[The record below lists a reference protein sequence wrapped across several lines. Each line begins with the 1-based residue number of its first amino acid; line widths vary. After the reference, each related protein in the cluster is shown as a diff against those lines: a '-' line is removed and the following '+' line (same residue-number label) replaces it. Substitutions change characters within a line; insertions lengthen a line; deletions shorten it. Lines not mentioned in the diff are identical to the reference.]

1 MHGVVTI
8 PNAVS
13 VLRLLLIP
21 VFVWLVLIEQ
31 TAWAGAL
38 LGFIGATDWI
48 DGYLARRLDQIS
60 EVGKMLD
67 PVADR
72 LAVVVAVILGLVVAL
87 LPAWFAWGIIIR
99 EVVIAAGAIY
109 GLTKGVRR
117 LDVRWLGKTAT
128 FLLYFALTG
137 FYIADGLDYAWV
149 WWGSAALGLAG
160 LVLYYVVAFSY
171 LGDMRAAIAAADGD
185 RSAG

>member
-13 VLRLLLIP
+13 VVRLLLIP

-31 TAWAGAL
+31 TAWAGVL

-48 DGYLARRLDQIS
+48 DGYLARRLDQVS

-67 PVADR
+67 PIADR
-72 LAVVVAVILGLVVAL
+72 LAVAVAVVLGLIVGV
-87 LPAWFAWGIIIR
+87 LPPWFAWAIIVREAVIGI
-99 EVVIAAGAIY
+99 GAVY
-109 GLTKGVRR
+109 GWMHGVRR

-128 FLLYFALTG
+128 FLLYFAVTG
-137 FYIADGLDYAWV
+137 FYLADGLDLRWV
-149 WWGSAALGLAG
+149 WWGSVALGVPG
-160 LVLYYVVAFSY
+160 LVSYYIVAFAY
-171 LGDMRAAIAAADGD
+171 LGDMRKAITYTETPESS
-185 RSAG
+185 R

>member
-1 MHGVVTI
+1 MHGVATI

-13 VLRLLLIP
+13 VVRLLLIP
-21 VFVWLVLIEQ
+21 VFIWLVLIEQ

-38 LGFIGATDWI
+38 LGVIGATDWI
-48 DGYLARRLDQIS
+48 DGYLARRLDQVS

-72 LAVVVAVILGLVVAL
+72 LAVAVAVIVGLAVGV
-87 LPAWFAWGIIIR
+87 LPAWFGWGIIVR
-99 EVVIAAGAIY
+99 EVVIGAGAVY
-109 GLTKGVRR
+109 GWTKGVRR

-128 FLLYFALTG
+128 FLLYFAITG
-137 FYIADGLDYAWV
+137 FYIADGLDLAWL
-149 WWGSAALGLAG
+149 WWGSAALGLPG

-171 LGDMRAAIAAADGD
+171 LGDMRTAITAAGAAGA
-185 RSAG
+185 SE